1 MAGIVTPNCVQ
12 TSGTVNE
19 LMQPVMTWT
28 SLSIVTWNV
37 MLDVVL
43 MIYAMGQRV
52 VYLVKACY

>member
-19 LMQPVMTWT
+19 LMRPAMTWM

-43 MIYAMGQRV
+43 MIYAMGLRV
-52 VYLVKACY
+52 VYLVEACY